1 MPTSN
6 HLEKCRKFAFFI
18 FIKFLGSA
26 LEFGIWNLEFGIWNL
41 ELYSKS
47 FTLNQY
53 ESKKRSEKVS

>member
-26 LEFGIWNLEFGIWNL
+26 LEFGIWNLEFGIIL
-41 ELYSKS
+41 KEFRIK
-47 FTLNQY
+47 TI
-53 ESKKRSEKVS
+53 